1 MFKKDESNCYL
12 VEGTV
17 ILSTGSRM
25 FQRKDVQYISLRK
38 GFIGRKRVSHMS
50 NCSNWWSL

>member
-50 NCSNWWSL
+50 NCSNWWS